1 MGADIRGVCVC
12 VCVGGGGGCGGGGL
26 KPVLFFLFTDRWA
39 YKKMGLISGGRGL

>member
-12 VCVGGGGGCGGGGL
+12 VCVCVGGGGGGL
-26 KPVLFFLFTDRWA
+26 KPVVFFLFTDRWA

>member
-12 VCVGGGGGCGGGGL
+12 VLGGGGVGGGGL